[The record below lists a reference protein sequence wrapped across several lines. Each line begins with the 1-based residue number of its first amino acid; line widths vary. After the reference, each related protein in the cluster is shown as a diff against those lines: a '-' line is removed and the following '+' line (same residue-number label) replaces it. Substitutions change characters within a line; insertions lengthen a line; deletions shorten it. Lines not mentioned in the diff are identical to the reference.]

1 MIFNAEIVLQR
12 LKISHSTYAIYL
24 LHLSG
29 THLTSFVT
37 ATPLSLIQASNGQVY
52 ILQNQQQLPHQQP
65 QHQQITGCCHP
76 SGNPQFFRE
85 TASNSAQSSQGTT
98 TSTTGTTSQFFPTQ
112 MILAA
117 AQTVSPGAAA
127 SGDNCN
133 INSQLILAA
142 TTTNKLTSCLSTSNW
157 LQPTTTASPAIHGES
172 KKFFVYKSTIS

>member
-1 MIFNAEIVLQR
+1 M
-12 LKISHSTYAIYL
+12 

-52 ILQNQQQLPHQQP
+52 ILQNQQQLPHHP

-76 SGNPQFFRE
+76 SGNPHFS
-85 TASNSAQSSQGTT
+85 TTSNSTQSSQGTT
-98 TSTTGTTSQFFPTQ
+98 STTTGTTSQFFPTQ

-157 LQPTTTASPAIHGES
+157 LQPTTTTASPAIHGES
-172 KKFFVYKSTIS
+172 KNLLYIKVQFLKELHL

>member
-1 MIFNAEIVLQR
+1 M
-12 LKISHSTYAIYL
+12 

-52 ILQNQQQLPHQQP
+52 ILQNQQQLPHHP

-76 SGNPQFFRE
+76 SGNPHFA
-85 TASNSAQSSQGTT
+85 TSNSTTQGAGVA
-98 TSTTGTTSQFFPTQ
+98 TGTTQFFPTQ

-117 AQTVSPGAAA
+117 NSAQTAS

-133 INSQLILAA
+133 INSQLILAT

-157 LQPTTTASPAIHGES
+157 LPTTASPAIHGES
-172 KKFFVYKSTIS
+172 KFLLKKCNFRELHPKLKSFQNSPQQNRRHSKLLRDFLKIILKCIF

>member
-1 MIFNAEIVLQR
+1 M
-12 LKISHSTYAIYL
+12 

-52 ILQNQQQLPHQQP
+52 ILQNQQQLPHQP

-76 SGNPQFFRE
+76 SGNPHFS
-85 TASNSAQSSQGTT
+85 TTSNSTQSQGTT
-98 TSTTGTTSQFFPTQ
+98 TNTGTTTQFFPTQ

-172 KKFFVYKSTIS
+172 KKNFCIKKYNF

>member
-1 MIFNAEIVLQR
+1 M
-12 LKISHSTYAIYL
+12 

-52 ILQNQQQLPHQQP
+52 ILQNQQQLPHHP

-76 SGNPQFFRE
+76 SGNPHFS
-85 TASNSAQSSQGTT
+85 TSNSTQSQGTT
-98 TSTTGTTSQFFPTQ
+98 TNTGTTTQFFPTQ

-172 KKFFVYKSTIS
+172 KIFYIRKYNF